1 MFGTR
6 ARIRAAQM
14 EEQKTAA
21 EQALAAVRAELE
33 QARRETAEAGAQAGE
48 LRVEL
53 DKFGHIFRAMQSFGN
68 SFLEIQ
74 RSQLAIANSMKAEK
88 EHAIEAAT
96 VSGSSRASMEKIS
109 SNLLAMSDDTS
120 DMAGKV
126 ENLSQRA
133 SQIGGIVHLIK
144 EIADQTN
151 LLALNAAIE
160 AARAGEQGR
169 GFAVV
174 ADEVRK
180 LAERTSKA
188 TSEISGLVTTIQDET
203 LQTRSRM
210 EEWTQTSVS
219 FSDEGRG
226 ATEDMKRLF
235 ELSHK
240 MEGVISASAL
250 RSFVEVAKVDHLVY
264 KFEVYKVFMGLS
276 NKGVGD
282 FSDHH
287 HCRLGKWYYE
297 GEGHD
302 CFSQLPGYREMESP
316 HQRFHDSGMAAIRHF
331 RDGAYAQGFEAID
344 AMEAVSME
352 VLANLDRLAQSGESD
367 ASLLCHSA
375 G

>member
-33 QARRETAEAGAQAGE
+33 QARREAAEAGTQAGE
-48 LRVEL
+48 LRAEL
-53 DKFGHIFRAMQSFGN
+53 DKFGHIFRTMQSFGK

-96 VSGSSRASMEKIS
+96 VSGLSRASMEKIS

-126 ENLSQRA
+126 ESLSQRA

-188 TSEISGLVTTIQDET
+188 TGEISGLVTTIQDET

-219 FSDEGRG
+219 FSDEGRE

-276 NKGVGD
+276 DKGVGD

-297 GEGHD
+297 GEGRD
-302 CFSQLPGYREMESP
+302 CFSQLPGYRETEAP

-331 RDGAYAQGFEAID
+331 HDGAYAQGFEAIES
-344 AMEAVSME
+344 MEAASME
-352 VLANLDRLAQSGESD
+352 VLANLDHLAQSGESNH
-367 ASLLCHSA
+367 SLLCHSA